1 MPANSGNSNFLQSLR
16 CALSGFAEALRIE
29 RNLKIQIGFAVL
41 AIVLGLAFS
50 ISLIEWLVIIVCIG
64 AVFGLECMNTALES
78 VVDLASPD
86 YHELARRA
94 KDVAAGGVLAMAICS
109 FVIGATIFAPRIIAV
124 LIG

>member
-16 CALSGFAEALRIE
+16 CALSGFAEALRTE

>member
-1 MPANSGNSNFLQSLR
+1 M
-16 CALSGFAEALRIE
+16 SGFAEALRTE